1 MMMMPDGDDVA
12 QSTLLLFRFQC
23 VCRLDA
29 NANSVAQLES
39 STEPLLLLLLHAA
52 PRTHPTA
59 GDCAPRLAVT
69 SSGFHRNISNL
80 LRSRQDCNW
89 RQRVENGTS

>member
-1 MMMMPDGDDVA
+1 MMMMPDADDDDVA

-39 STEPLLLLLLHAA
+39 STEPLVLLLLHAA
-52 PRTHPTA
+52 PRTPLWGLCSEA
-59 GDCAPRLAVT
+59 GGDFIRLPQKY
-69 SSGFHRNISNL
+69 F
-80 LRSRQDCNW
+80 
-89 RQRVENGTS
+89 

>member
-1 MMMMPDGDDVA
+1 MMPDGDDVA

-39 STEPLLLLLLHAA
+39 STEPLLLPLLLLHAA

-59 GDCAPRLAVT
+59 RGLCSEAGGDFIRLPQKY
-69 SSGFHRNISNL
+69 F
-80 LRSRQDCNW
+80 
-89 RQRVENGTS
+89 